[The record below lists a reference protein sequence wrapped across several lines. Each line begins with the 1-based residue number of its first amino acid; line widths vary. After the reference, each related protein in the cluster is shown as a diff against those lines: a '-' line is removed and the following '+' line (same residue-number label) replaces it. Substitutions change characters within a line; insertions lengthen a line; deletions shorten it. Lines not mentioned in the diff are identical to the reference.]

1 MYLKIKKGIKISGF
15 PSQCIKRIKDILYL
29 YLLSFMSYG
38 KYLKNLKI
46 QSKNN
51 EARSPPGPADFGVCR
66 SVDAVATCRIIHK
79 LLGAHTA
86 QGVIKF

>member
-29 YLLSFMSYG
+29 SIING
-38 KYLKNLKI
+38 KYLKNLRK
-46 QSKNN
+46 
-51 EARSPPGPADFGVCR
+51 PGRHPTGRPADFGVCR
-66 SVDAVATCRIIHK
+66 SVDAVATCRIIHE
-79 LLGAHTA
+79 LLGAQTA